1 MMQNDKLFAFTYRRE
16 KTDMNHIQL
25 TKEEDKAFRKTL
37 KCGIYKELHQK
48 NLLTDTQLD
57 LLLGQQK

>member
-1 MMQNDKLFAFTYRRE
+1 
-16 KTDMNHIQL
+16 MNHIQL

>member
-1 MMQNDKLFAFTYRRE
+1 MMQNEKLFAFAYRGKE
-16 KTDMNHIQL
+16 TDMNHIQL